1 MKAIRTRYYG
11 GTNYKG
17 SRLVATDGDK
27 NRISISYPHEFN
39 SAEAHELVAY
49 LLMHKMGWNNQLVG
63 GEFERD
69 QYWTMIPVVGRDVT
83 PAYET
88 FLSSERFRDYASVRG
103 L

>member
-11 GTNYKG
+11 ATNYKG

-27 NRISISYPHEFN
+27 NRLSIGYPHQFT
-39 SAEAHELVAY
+39 SAEAHELAAY
-49 LLMHKMGWNNQLVG
+49 LLMRKMQWNNKLVG

-69 QYWTMIPVVGRDVT
+69 QYWTMIPVVGRAVT